1 MLVLQIPIHSI
12 IIYQTS
18 KEHILKSYDGIQLLG
33 TKLGKHMASTQ
44 DKNNPIVQLEHVRIE
59 YGKRT
64 ILQDLNMTVNEGEFI
79 AILGP
84 NGAGKSTLM
93 RVLLGLMRP
102 SAGHVQVFGR
112 TPSRGNQEIGYAPQH
127 RTIEAELALRARD
140 LVGFGL
146 DGHRWGLGWPSRKRT
161 ALIDQALEEVD
172 AIRFADAPIGQLSG
186 GEQQRLLIA
195 QALLTN
201 PRLLLLDEPLASLDI
216 SHEQEIVSIVTRICR
231 TRHVAVLLVTHDIN
245 PLLPVVDRVLYIANG
260 HSAIGT
266 PDEVIT
272 STTLSQIYGS
282 SVEVVH
288 ALDRL
293 FVVGAQI

>member
-1 MLVLQIPIHSI
+1 MSV
-12 IIYQTS
+12 
-18 KEHILKSYDGIQLLG
+18 
-33 TKLGKHMASTQ
+33 Q
-44 DKNNPIVQLEHVRIE
+44 DQKNPIVQLEHVCIQ
-59 YGKRT
+59 YGKRA
-64 ILQDLNMTVNEGEFI
+64 ILQDLSMTVNEGELI
-79 AILGP
+79 VILGP
-84 NGAGKSTLM
+84 NGAGKSTLL
-93 RVLLGLMRP
+93 RVLLGLIRP
-102 SAGHVQVFGR
+102 SAGLVRIFGR
-112 TPSRGNQEIGYAPQH
+112 PPSRGNKEIGYAPQH
-127 RTIEAELALRARD
+127 RTIEADLALRARD

-146 DGHRWGLGWPSRKRT
+146 DGHRWGPGWPSRKRT

-172 AIRFADAPIGQLSG
+172 ATRFADAPVGQLSG

-216 SHEQEIVSIVTRICR
+216 SHEHEIVSLVTKICR

-245 PLLPVVDRVLYIANG
+245 PLLPVVDRVLYMANG

-272 STTLSQIYGS
+272 STTLSKIYGS

-293 FVVGAQI
+293 FVVGAQT